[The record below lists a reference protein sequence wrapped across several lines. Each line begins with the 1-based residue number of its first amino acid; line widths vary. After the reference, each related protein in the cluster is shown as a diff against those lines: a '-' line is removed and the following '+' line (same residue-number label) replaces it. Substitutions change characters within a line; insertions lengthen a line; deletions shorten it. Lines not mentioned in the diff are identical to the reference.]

1 ERTASENATAI
12 VVVDASLGK
21 QAGEPFPRRKHVRA
35 RGDEHARDQP
45 VARKVRRAVQAAR
58 GVFVIDVAG
67 VLRCCAEQLVNPRFA
82 LATRILTAMEEL
94 LAASDFI
101 AQEVIAADAGPPRDV
116 GGDGAIG

>member
-1 ERTASENATAI
+1 
-12 VVVDASLGK
+12 
-21 QAGEPFPRRKHVRA
+21 
-35 RGDEHARDQP
+35 DQP

-82 LATRILTAMEEL
+82 LATRILTATEEL

-116 GGDGAIG
+116 GGDGAIGVVAYVEHTVPLDPHGLDARRGVL